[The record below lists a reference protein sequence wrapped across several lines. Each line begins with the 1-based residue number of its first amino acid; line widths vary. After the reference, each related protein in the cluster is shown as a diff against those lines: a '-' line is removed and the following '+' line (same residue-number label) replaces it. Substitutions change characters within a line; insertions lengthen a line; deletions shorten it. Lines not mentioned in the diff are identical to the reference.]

1 MYNAADYELACYH
14 GMASSMDSR
23 VASIRDMN
31 NSYHIPGVIV
41 LDGFLHSFA
50 QGIILTQAFKYW
62 DDFTDDSRRK
72 RLFVLTVVSLVMSVP
87 QKLPCNIFSLFFFW

>member
-1 MYNAADYELACYH
+1 
-14 GMASSMDSR
+14 MASSMDSR